1 MAARGTSKRQR
12 NRARRR
18 VLGAIPVA
26 LGVLLWG
33 GAAIMRVTVGHFL
46 PEAMIYLGITV
57 GGGPSSAASFLSRPV
72 CEAAGR
78 SVRNSTGPVRRRRA

>member
-33 GAAIMRVTVGHFL
+33 GAAIMRDEYVGYCRKPATTACKVF
-46 PEAMIYLGITV
+46 AKQDTDG
-57 GGGPSSAASFLSRPV
+57 
-72 CEAAGR
+72 
-78 SVRNSTGPVRRRRA
+78 

>member
-1 MAARGTSKRQR
+1 MAARRTSKRQR

-18 VLGAIPVA
+18 ALGAILVV

-57 GGGPSSAASFLSRPV
+57 GGSAVIGGILLVST
-72 CEAAGR
+72 
-78 SVRNSTGPVRRRRA
+78 SV